1 VDRKSEL
8 AWLRA
13 RVTGLEQAL
22 AASRREIIES
32 HARLT
37 IISKIVQDTARCDR
51 APQVTFGAIRSA
63 LYAERPPSDLF
74 GG

>member
-1 VDRKSEL
+1 MDQQDEL
-8 AWLRA
+8 AWLRE

-37 IISKIVQDTARCDR
+37 IISRIVQDTDRCER
-51 APQVTFGAIRSA
+51 APSVVFGAVRSA
-63 LYAERPPSDLF
+63 LYAEKPPSDLF
-74 GG
+74 G